1 MSNDVTYQWKEEDAV
16 VEEGVELAQYDLV
29 NISVSQARTFMRG
42 KDPYSMIKVSF
53 LMKRHTGYFMLQVF
67 APCILIVCCSWVS
80 FWIDPDAVPAR
91 VTLGVTTVL
100 SMTTMGFGGRAQM
113 PKVSYATALDWFV
126 ILCFSFVF
134 AVMVEYAVINF
145 IDKATGDIKR
155 VLEEKGVKKPP
166 KVRRGARH
174 RSVRGFLLPRIV
186 LRKCFKLLRC
196 LHSAYFFISVE
207 HIESPYVSVF
217 VPEEKHE
224 WFQPVAEGSAEATEA
239 AAGAAAS
246 AEAVVPVLVV
256 DLAPTPAPA
265 PTPSTRQ

>member
-166 KVRRGARH
+166 K
-174 RSVRGFLLPRIV
+174 
-186 LRKCFKLLRC
+186 
-196 LHSAYFFISVE
+196 
-207 HIESPYVSVF
+207 ESPYVSVF